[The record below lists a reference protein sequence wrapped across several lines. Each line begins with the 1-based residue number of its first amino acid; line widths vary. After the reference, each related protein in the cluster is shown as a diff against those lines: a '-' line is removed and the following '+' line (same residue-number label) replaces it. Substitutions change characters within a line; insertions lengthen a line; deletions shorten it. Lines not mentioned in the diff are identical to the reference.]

1 MKIYKVEEMIEFC
14 WVLDGSSGVH
24 LCCSVKLGLRDS
36 VSFSTWWCDDAS
48 GWRHGRRLLVPNCP
62 ARRLFGVG
70 RSWVLLYVAK
80 GTWRRVSRVLGEV
93 NVVKW
98 QQQWMLCCQWAW
110 GQCQCC
116 HHVRGPSLCHGAS
129 RDGLPLLS
137 ATAGFSCC
145 VHRWLRCTSWP
156 IPPHFSFAI
165 ENNSVLKSGFR
176 VTSYLS
182 ARVTSWEIGG
192 CKSPERY
199 VHS

>member
-36 VSFSTWWCDDAS
+36 VNFSTWWCDDAS
-48 GWRHGRRLLVPNCP
+48 GWWHGRRLLVPNCP

-98 QQQWMLCCQWAW
+98 QQQWVLCCQWAGPAPLCWCMRTVPMLSPCQGAISVPW
-110 GQCQCC
+110 GQQGWASTAEC
-116 HHVRGPSLCHGAS
+116 HCRV
-129 RDGLPLLS
+129 LPLCAQMAALHLLAHS
-137 ATAGFSCC
+137 S
-145 VHRWLRCTSWP
+145 
-156 IPPHFSFAI
+156 SFLI
-165 ENNSVLKSGFR
+165 CNRKQFR
-176 VTSYLS
+176 VKEWLS
-182 ARVTSWEIGG
+182 CYQLPV
-192 CKSPERY
+192 C
-199 VHS
+199 